1 MTELRGARV
10 LVTGA
15 NGGLGRAIALA
26 LRDQGAQLIVT
37 GRRAQPVAA
46 VAAEVGGRAI
56 VADLADRS
64 QLGRILDEAGPLD
77 VLIANAGVPAS
88 GDLAE
93 WEQHQID
100 RALEVNLANPIAM
113 TRALLPGFRARG
125 SGHFVYVSSLAG
137 KVAPIGGSLY
147 AATKYG
153 LRGFA
158 GGLRAD
164 LHGSGIRVSVV
175 FPGFVHQAG
184 FFADAGATLPKGIRT
199 VSPQAVGEA
208 VVKVI
213 RHNKAEADIAPI
225 VLRAGALIGSLTPG
239 LSASLQAR
247 LGHDVSEQLI
257 AAQRHKR

>member
-1 MTELRGARV
+1 MTDLRGARV
-10 LVTGA
+10 LITGA

-26 LRDQGAQLIVT
+26 LRDQGARLIVS
-37 GRRAQPVAA
+37 GRRSQPVAA
-46 VAAEVGGRAI
+46 VAAEVGGQAI
-56 VADLADRS
+56 VADLSDRS
-64 QLGRILDEAGPLD
+64 QLGWILDEAGPLD

-100 RALEVNLANPIAM
+100 QAIEVNLANPIAM
-113 TRALLPGFRARG
+113 TRALLPSFLARR

-137 KVAPIGGSLY
+137 KVAPIGGCLY

-164 LHGSGIRVSVV
+164 LHGSGIGVSVV
-175 FPGFVHQAG
+175 FPGFVRQAG
-184 FFADAGATLPKGIRT
+184 FFADSGATLPWGIRT
-199 VSPQAVGEA
+199 VSPEAVGST

-213 RHNKAEADIAPI
+213 RHNRAEADIAPI
-225 VLRAGALIGSLTPG
+225 TLRAGALIGSLVPG
-239 LSASLQAR
+239 LSATIQAR
-247 LGHDVSEQLI
+247 VGSGVSEQLI
-257 AAQRHKR
+257 AAQRRKR

>member
-1 MTELRGARV
+1 MTDLRGARV

-46 VAAEVGGRAI
+46 VAAEVGGQAI
-56 VADLADRS
+56 VADLSDRS

-88 GDLAE
+88 GELAE

-100 RALEVNLANPIAM
+100 RAIEVNLANPIAM
-113 TRALLPGFRARG
+113 TRALLPGFQARR

-137 KVAPIGGSLY
+137 KVAPRGACLY

-164 LHGSGIRVSVV
+164 LHGSGIGVSVV
-175 FPGFVHQAG
+175 FPGFVGQAG
-184 FFADAGATLPKGIRT
+184 FFADAGATLPWGIRT
-199 VSPQAVGEA
+199 VSPKAVAGA
-208 VVKVI
+208 VVKAI
-213 RHNKAEADIAPI
+213 RQNRAEADIAPMT
-225 VLRAGALIGSLTPG
+225 LRAGALIGSLAPR
-239 LSASLQAR
+239 LSSTFQAR
-247 LGHDVSEQLI
+247 FGNGLSEQLI
-257 AAQRHKR
+257 AAQRAKR

>member
-1 MTELRGARV
+1 MTNLRDARV

-26 LRDQGAQLIVT
+26 LRDQGAHLIVS
-37 GRRAQPVAA
+37 GRRPGPVAA
-46 VAAEVGGRAI
+46 VAAEVGGQAI

-64 QLGRILDEAGPLD
+64 QLGRILDEAGTVD

-88 GDLAE
+88 GDLGE

-113 TRALLPGFRARG
+113 TRALLPAFRARG
-125 SGHFVYVSSLAG
+125 SGHFLYVSSLAG
-137 KVAPIGGSLY
+137 KVAPRGACLY

-164 LHGSGIRVSVV
+164 LHGTGIGVSVV
-175 FPGFVHQAG
+175 FPGFVRQAG
-184 FFADAGATLPKGIRT
+184 FFADAGATLPWGIRT
-199 VSPQAVGEA
+199 VSPEAVAGA

-213 RHNKAEADIAPI
+213 RDNRAEADIAPMT
-225 VLRAGALIGSLTPG
+225 LRAGALIGALAPR
-239 LSASLQAR
+239 LSATVQAR
-247 LGHDVSEQLI
+247 VGNGLSEQLI
-257 AAQRHKR
+257 AAQRSKR